1 MVQDLGYD
9 PLLDGEFIVNEKQIQ
24 YFKTVLENLL
34 KHAKEDLEKI
44 EIDILEN
51 KKDAGLDIDQVDII
65 NRRDLL
71 LSLKRAKERKEKHI
85 LSITSS
91 LEDINAVPCK
101 YGICVA
107 TGNKISVARLL
118 AKPTAKYSE
127 SIQNLTDLYGK
138 SVDQAIKHNVIH
150 EELVGDDEEE
160 TTSEAEQKSNPEDL
174 EEDEDE

>member
-1 MVQDLGYD
+1 MTIHLTIHNY
-9 PLLDGEFIVNEKQIQ
+9 LDKLKSFQNQEKV
-24 YFKTVLENLL
+24 KELTR
-34 KHAKEDLEKI
+34 KAKEDLEKI

-51 KKDAGLDIDQVDII
+51 KKDAELDIDQVDII

-91 LEDINAVPCK
+91 LEDINAASCK

-150 EELVGDDEEE
+150 EELVGEEEE
-160 TTSEAEQKSNPEDL
+160 TTPEAEQKSNSEDL